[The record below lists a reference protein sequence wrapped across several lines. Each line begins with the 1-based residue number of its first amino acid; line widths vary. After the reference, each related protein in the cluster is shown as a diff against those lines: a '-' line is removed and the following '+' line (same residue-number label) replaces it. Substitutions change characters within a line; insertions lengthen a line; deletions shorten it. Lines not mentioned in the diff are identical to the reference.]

1 MIENTGLYDIEKFKL
16 EMDNEIERPCDKP
29 YDISGYD
36 KKNQKILRDIDLNHN
51 HSWIKEIWNR
61 NKNNLKNTAIFYRG
75 QKFSYEDFFVN
86 SYKFARALKTNG
98 LKKGQEFIC
107 CIENTPEFPFIMGA
121 ASILGARV
129 NLLSAD
135 MDQDY
140 LINIINNATSPFIFV
155 TDKNFIEFS
164 STLAKVDKSKRII
177 NLPLDYSLKN
187 GNPYKEITEK
197 YYKLDEEKFNEC
209 LNKFDNVENIDEFL
223 KSGQKFEGTVYNPT
237 GLNDV
242 FTITYTS
249 GSTNSNKPKGLMHRV
264 RSYISMGRYHDPEI
278 SKVPSMKNK
287 RMLALVRTMSDTDFM
302 SAVSDV
308 FMQSGNVA
316 LEPVNDKDFILETIL
331 INKPTVFLTS
341 RSVWIET
348 MKKQMNNKCYK
359 NIKFPS
365 LMVPMCIGEPL
376 DANEEKVL
384 NKWLRSLK
392 AGVDVTKLPNSV
404 VSMSIAGGDSEH
416 GGIFITLFREL
427 QTKIYKNFGIKEP
440 VGMGTYGMVE
450 VKALREDGTYC
461 DYMEPGHLVANSP
474 CTMEGYVNNAQG
486 DKEFFITDAYGKKW
500 ANLNTYG
507 YVDKFNHTYVKGRIN
522 SYDANIPNY
531 KVASAILK
539 DTKKIMS
546 CEVVNVEDDGNKYYV
561 AHIEPQMFTSINID
575 SMLLGAANRCKLEFG
590 TEFLDNLYFRVRSNE
605 ESFPVSPT
613 LKRSFLKLIEEGIS
627 DKCIKATDILN
638 VNKRVDDNMKKSLK
652 K

>member
-1 MIENTGLYDIEKFKL
+1 MYKNVELSNIEKFKL
-16 EMDNEIERPCDKP
+16 EIDSQKDRPCSEP
-29 YDISGYD
+29 YDVSGYD

-51 HSWIKEIWNR
+51 HSWIKEVWDR
-61 NKNNLKNTAIFYRG
+61 NKNNLENTAIFYRG
-75 QKFSYEDFFVN
+75 KKFSYEDFFVN
-86 SYKFARALKTNG
+86 SYKFARALKANG

-135 MDQDY
+135 MDQNY
-140 LINIINNATSPFIFV
+140 LIEIINNATSPFIFV

-164 STLAKVDKSKRII
+164 STLSKIDKNKRII
-177 NLPLDYSLKN
+177 NLPLDYSLEK

-209 LNKFDNVENIDEFL
+209 LSKFDNVENVKDFL
-223 KSGQKFEGTVYNPT
+223 NTGKDYDGVVYNPT

-264 RSYISMGRYHDPEI
+264 RSYISMGRYHDSEI

-316 LEPVNDKDFILETIL
+316 LEPVNDKDFVIESIL
-331 INKPTVFLTS
+331 INKPTVVLTS
-341 RSVWIET
+341 RSVWLEM
-348 MKKQMNNKCYK
+348 MKKQINNKCYK

-392 AGVDVTKLPNSV
+392 SGVDVSKFPNSI

-427 QTKIYKNFGIKEP
+427 QTKIYKNFGINEP
-440 VGMGTYGMVE
+440 VGMGTYGMVK

-474 CTMEGYVNNAQG
+474 CTMEGYVNNEKG
-486 DKEFFITDAYGKKW
+486 NEEFFITDAYGKNW

-522 SYDANIPNY
+522 SYDASIPNY
-531 KVASAILK
+531 KVASIILK

-546 CEVVNVEDDGNKYYV
+546 CEVVNVEDDGKKYYI
-561 AHIEPQMFTSINID
+561 AHIEPQMFTTVNLEKMLFSAAKRCELAFGEDFIN
-575 SMLLGAANRCKLEFG
+575 
-590 TEFLDNLYFRVRSNE
+590 NLYFRVRSNE
-605 ESFPVSPT
+605 ESFPISPT

-627 DKCIKATDILN
+627 DKCIKATEILN
-638 VNKRVDDNMKKSLK
+638 NNKELNNPKKKSLK